1 MNESLYPYYEKELHF
16 IRHEAEEFAKQ
27 YPAAAG
33 QLLLDR
39 HGSRDPHVERLLEG
53 FALISGRIEKKLDD
67 ELPEI
72 TDGMLTTLYPHYL
85 APIPSM
91 AIARFEA
98 DPASPTPSGVVVPR
112 GSGVRS
118 PRVDGVACQYRT
130 CYDTTLMPLDVVDA
144 AIEPAPFDRS
154 MNPPSGAVAALRI
167 RLRTHANLSFS
178 ELRLDTLRM
187 HLDGDQALM
196 ATLYGHLFNR
206 VREVEVL
213 ATGDGETRSLAKL
226 AGGQA
231 LRQVG
236 FEADEALLPYPAQ
249 SSHAYRLLTE
259 LFAFPQKFAFVDL
272 VGLSAALP
280 GAGPE
285 IELVVY
291 LDEVDERLIGEVT
304 GETFQLG
311 CTPIVNLFEKVCE
324 PIRLTHQKTEYPI
337 VPDFQG
343 RDTHEVYQVGRVVGV
358 APGIS
363 KPYTPLYGLDH
374 ENSWSGDNGQAGSYW
389 HTRRRPA
396 ARHDDEGTDVSL
408 RVVDGGLELAKPA
421 EQSLTVYATC
431 TNRDLPCR
439 LPAGPAGLRFQS
451 EAAQPVRSV
460 RCLRQPTKPLR
471 PPLGKRAHWRLVS
484 HLSLNHL
491 SLTDEKLAKPALQE
505 MLRLYDFAHGERDR
519 SRAINNSEIID
530 GVLGLSSRRTA
541 CRIGGPRDGGFC
553 RGMAIDLTVDESQL
567 RQVGAVLFGSVL
579 ERFFSEYASV
589 NSFTKTTLKSQEG
602 ETLMAWPAR
611 SGSTPLV

>member
-1 MNESLYPYYEKELHF
+1 MSQSLYPYYEKELHF
-16 IRHEAEEFAKQ
+16 IRNEAEEFAKQ

-39 HGSRDPHVERLLEG
+39 HGSRDPHVERLIEA
-53 FALISGRIEKKLDD
+53 FALMSARVEKKLDD
-67 ELPEI
+67 EFPEI
-72 TDGMLTTLYPHYL
+72 TDGMLATLYPHYL

-98 DPASPTPSGVVVPR
+98 DPASPAPAGVVLPR

-118 PRVDGVACQYRT
+118 PRVDGIACRYRT
-130 CYDTTLMPLDVVDA
+130 CYDTTLLPIEVVEA

-154 MNPPSGAVAALRI
+154 MSPPHGAVAALQI
-167 RLRTHANLSFS
+167 RLRTHADLAFS
-178 ELRLDTLRM
+178 EIPLDTLRL
-187 HLDGDQALM
+187 HLNGDDALM
-196 ATLYGHLFNR
+196 ATLYEHLFNR
-206 VREVEVL
+206 VRKVEIL
-213 ATGDGETRSLAKL
+213 AADDTDNRSLAMMK
-226 AGGQA
+226 GEQA
-231 LRQVG
+231 LRPVG
-236 FEADEALLPYPAQ
+236 FEIDEALLPYPPQ

-259 LFAFPQKFAFVDL
+259 LFAFPQKFAFVDV
-272 VGLSAALP
+272 VGLAGALP
-280 GAGPE
+280 DAGPT
-285 IELVVY
+285 IDLVIY
-291 LDEVDERLIGEVT
+291 LDEVDERLVGEVT
-304 GETFQLG
+304 AETFQLG

-343 RDTHEVYQVGRVVGV
+343 RDSLEVYQVNRVVGV
-358 APGIS
+358 APGVS

-374 ENSWSGDNGQAGSYW
+374 ENSWSGDNGEATSYW

-396 ARHDDEGTDVSL
+396 AQHDDEGTDVSL
-408 RVVDGGLELAKPA
+408 RVVDGDLDIAEPA

-439 LPAGPAGLRFQS
+439 LPSGPAGLRFQS

-460 RCLRQPTKPLR
+460 RCLRQPTKPMR
-471 PPLGKRAHWRLVS
+471 PPLGKRAYWRLVS

-491 SLTDEKLAKPALQE
+491 SLTDEQLARPALQE
-505 MLRLYDFAHGERDR
+505 ILRLYDFAHHDR
-519 SRAINNSEIID
+519 NRTRAINNSEMID
-530 GVLGLSSRRTA
+530 GVVGLSARRTA

-553 RGMAIDLTVDESQL
+553 RGVAIDIEVDEQQY
-567 RQVGAVLFGSVL
+567 REVGALLFGSVL
-579 ERFFSEYASV
+579 ERFFAEYATI
-589 NSFTKTTLKSQEG
+589 NSFTKTTLKTKQG
-602 ETLMAWPAR
+602 DLLKAWPPR